1 MNLCKRTSLIEFK
14 RTAREGKAYLD
25 SDCSWADTGNI
36 KETLNNV
43 LVWLSE
49 VKETLNEMEQD
60 KFSADLEALE

>member
-1 MNLCKRTSLIEFK
+1 MNMCKRTSLIEFK
-14 RTAREGKAYLD
+14 REAREGKAYLD
-25 SDCSWADTGNI
+25 SNYSWADTCNI

-49 VKETLNEMEQD
+49 IEETLNEMERD